1 MAAQRPANPRRD
13 HVTSGYQSERRRLM
27 NAEELLEPF
36 LCERQPLRDLAG
48 LAHASDALS
57 AESVGL

>member
-1 MAAQRPANPRRD
+1 
-13 HVTSGYQSERRRLM
+13 M